1 MFVCVRVW
9 LNVSRNANCK
19 PTTYLC
25 TLCLTTIYHLHLDD
39 IVVFFCSSFAF
50 KIRLVVL
57 CDFHQFF
64 IIIINPLSFL
74 YVYVYC

>member
-1 MFVCVRVW
+1 MFRGMRIASQRRIYAHCVSQ
-9 LNVSRNANCK
+9 L
-19 PTTYLC
+19 Y
-25 TLCLTTIYHLHLDD
+25 TICIWMILL
-39 IVVFFCSSFAF
+39 FFCSSFAF